1 VQFQGEEFQIYVAQ
15 GHELYCPVQILEPA
29 SLTAVLR
36 IVVTE
41 EEVQE
46 IEFKMATLSSIDFTL
61 SIQNVALL
69 NAISCSIVDTLKTPE
84 IEPNLLPLSTVELSK
99 IKKLSSALQKNDDAW
114 ESESAALAAG
124 SAGVAA
130 GDDPTAGD
138 PGDPAAKSGPRVPA
152 RKIRVNVTVPDVSFA
167 VVNDLQGFDTALF
180 KVIART
186 LVGGGSMS
194 LPASGADPFP
204 RKKEE
209 GPSATQFEFHLA
221 AYFQADYYDV
231 STNLWEAFLV
241 KPLEIT
247 VNGKR
252 DREKKFGSNRMIS
265 CLDVESHP
273 CHVSFS
279 EQFLVSI
286 GAATNMWSLYS
297 GAINNAVGVDS
308 KKATSHRPPNAEPTT
323 GENSRRAWRPTPPGP
338 WSPRSRTPSTT
349 APAPRRSSLSI
360 RAAPPAN
367 AAARAARPGTSASSS
382 PRRAGGIHFGRCRIR

>member
-1 VQFQGEEFQIYVAQ
+1 
-15 GHELYCPVQILEPA
+15 
-29 SLTAVLR
+29 
-36 IVVTE
+36 
-41 EEVQE
+41 
-46 IEFKMATLSSIDFTL
+46 MSSIDFTL

-130 GDDPTAGD
+130 GDDPTAED
-138 PGDPAAKSGPRVPA
+138 PGGPAAKSGPRVPA

-180 KVIART
+180 KVIAQT
-186 LVGGGSMS
+186 LVGGGSIS
-194 LPASGADPFP
+194 LPASGADPFA

-297 GAINNAVGVDS
+297 GAINNAVGVDG
-308 KKATSHRPPNAEPTT
+308 KKATSRRPPNAEPTA
-323 GENSRRAWRPTPPGP
+323 GEKLKKSMA
-338 WSPRSRTPSTT
+338 
-349 APAPRRSSLSI
+349 
-360 RAAPPAN
+360 AN
-367 AAARAARPGTSASSS
+367 AARALVTTLPYVIDN
-382 PRRAGGIHFGRCRIR
+382 RAGAPAFFSLDSGGPAGECRCESSETRHFRFEFPPASGRDPLWSLQNSMTSLRRSLRVHLRVLLVWNSSRRMVVELLKQCLLLFLRL